1 VKPMLGRDGRPP
13 CGLTSYLQ
21 FRLALLDLALTGR
34 PWGDVLHTA
43 RNQKFDLD
51 KDTLYYLSDGGYSR
65 LVVAVGEGKQLM
77 RIALASGARQEV
89 FAQWGHCRR
98 LVEDVRDAGIAEMT
112 ELGWL
117 KKEAKPA

>member
-1 VKPMLGRDGRPP
+1 
-13 CGLTSYLQ
+13 
-21 FRLALLDLALTGR
+21 
-34 PWGDVLHTA
+34 
-43 RNQKFDLD
+43 
-51 KDTLYYLSDGGYSR
+51 
-65 LVVAVGEGKQLM
+65 M

-89 FAQWGHCRR
+89 FAQWDHCRR